1 MRIVISGA
9 SGLIGSALTPLLRSY
24 GHDVIALVRR
34 EAQGPHES
42 SWDPRAGIIDAD
54 LVSSADA
61 VVNLAGASIGD
72 KRLTSSY
79 KQLVLNSR
87 FDSTR
92 TIAEAIAK
100 AAKPPAL
107 MQGSSM
113 GYYGDAGSSP
123 LPETAAAGSGFLADV
138 CVQWEAAAQPA
149 RDAGSRVVNLRTGLV
164 LASHGGFAAR
174 LLPLLKLG
182 LFGGFGSGKAIQ
194 SWITLEDHVRAV
206 AHLLGA
212 APSEADSH
220 SGATVNGT
228 ANLIA
233 PHPVSDAEIMAAL
246 AKAMG
251 RPHGPK
257 IPAALIKL
265 AVGEAAED
273 LLTSQ
278 PGVPETLRSSGFVWN
293 HPTIFEAA
301 RYVTGTSN
309 EVS

>member
-1 MRIVISGA
+1 MRIVVSGA

-24 GHDVIALVRR
+24 GHEVIALVRR
-34 EAQGPHES
+34 AARGPDES

-54 LVSSADA
+54 LVASADA

-72 KRLTSSY
+72 KRLTASY
-79 KQLVLNSR
+79 KQVVLNSR
-87 FDSTR
+87 LDSTH
-92 TIAEAIAK
+92 TIAGAIAK

-113 GYYGDAGSSP
+113 GYYGDAGTSA
-123 LPETAAAGSGFLADV
+123 LPETAPSGEGFLADV
-138 CVQWEAAAQPA
+138 CVQWEAAAQQA

-174 LLPLLKLG
+174 LLPLIKLG

-212 APSEADSH
+212 APADQGATTGAQV
-220 SGATVNGT
+220 SGA

-251 RPHGPK
+251 RPRGPK

-278 PGVPETLRSSGFVWN
+278 PGVPATLSGSRFEWR
-293 HPTIFEAA
+293 HPTIDAAA
-301 RYVTGTSN
+301 RYVAR
-309 EVS
+309 ER